1 MEKKFYGLHD
11 VKELKKVE
19 RIEEAN
25 NLLKEKWLLLA
36 VETTKENLQKYLLG
50 RIG

>member
-1 MEKKFYGLHD
+1 MEKRFYGLHD

-19 RIEEAN
+19 NIEDVN
-25 NLLKEKWLLLA
+25 SLLKEKWILLT

-50 RIG
+50 RVG